1 MPSPRS
7 VRTSAGPTREG
18 TADYGVETIKA
29 DGLVAN
35 GPDDTVGNF
44 DLDRVNALIELAVPI
59 YTAQGATAEGRRHR

>member
-1 MPSPRS
+1 MP
-7 VRTSAGPTREG
+7 PT
-18 TADYGVETIKA
+18 TASSTIKA

-59 YTAQGATAEGRRHR
+59 YTAQGATPKDGVTADDIVTNQFIDPSIGL